1 LVLPPLAAAGAA
13 DAGAGALAIAA
24 LALASLA
31 AELPDD
37 DSFFEQ
43 PLNAA
48 AAHSS
53 SVAPVVAPNVFHRSN
68 LPVFQAMNV
77 SSRSS
82 YVRRAG

>member
-1 LVLPPLAAAGAA
+1 
-13 DAGAGALAIAA
+13 LAIAA

-77 SSRSS
+77 SRSFKLCTPSRLIRS
-82 YVRRAG
+82 GG